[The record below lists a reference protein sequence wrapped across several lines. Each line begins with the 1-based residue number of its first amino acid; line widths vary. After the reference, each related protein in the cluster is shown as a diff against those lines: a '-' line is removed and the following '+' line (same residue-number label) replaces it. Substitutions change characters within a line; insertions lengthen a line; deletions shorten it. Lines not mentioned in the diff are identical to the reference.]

1 MISALNKTNELS
13 CKSELGKIK
22 NDKVYSTI
30 LEGSETMEDVNKSSR
45 TELDS
50 HANMPVIGR
59 NADILSKIGETVD
72 VAPFTP
78 DYKPISV
85 ELVDAALKYE
95 CPYSGEVKIL
105 IIRRGLH
112 VPSMTH
118 NLLPPFMLR
127 EAGIQINDVPKI
139 HVTSPSE
146 EHHAIIFQETNF
158 RIPLTLHGTFSY
170 FPTSKPTTQELEEP
184 EDVYVLTPTTWN
196 PHSDAYVINEESM
209 LDWEGNMK
217 HERDHEKRVLLEDI
231 PSDDT
236 MISSLALCEKEQM
249 AVSSYFV
256 DQDEDINA
264 TYGFEDEHQLYHAMN
279 MRNEHGQFAMS
290 IGATSILDQPYLDDD
305 DDSQSS
311 EEDDISHDDPD
322 DEFDLKELDD
332 DTNEI
337 LLDNFMASTAQAGKT
352 RGVDPKHLAKIWR
365 ISHEDAQRTID
376 VTTQTS
382 TRTDDPTLSRNYSTN
397 DRMLRYKR
405 IKDYFFMDTFFATK
419 KGGQSSRGHTCCQ
432 LFVTD
437 KEFIYVVPMKKKSEV
452 LLAIKQF
459 AKEIGAPDSF
469 VADMSGEQMS
479 SEVKKFCND
488 IGTTLKAL
496 EEGTPWSNKAELYI
510 GLIKEAVRK
519 DMRESNSPLC
529 LWDYCVERRARINN
543 LTAKNVFKL
552 HGSTP
557 HTVTTGDEGNISN
570 LCRYGW
576 YEWCYFRDH
585 TAAFPNNKEVLGR
598 VLGPAR
604 GAGNE
609 MAQWILK
616 ANGRVVPRRSLR
628 PLKVDEIHSPVEIK
642 KREVFDELIK
652 RRWGTPMTPPNTQ
665 QPKAFEKYEDHPDV
679 PTITKALPIIKWTEA
694 FQDFLHRV
702 IGARMIPLAYVIRT
716 NPQVPG
722 IAPTLAPNQPHSTE
736 HGSVEEE
743 LIARASHTH
752 ALFRDDNSVVYYHL
766 EKATRGTSY
775 AASIKPFTR
784 ATDGRGAWKTG
795 VHLRYYKTGEYRNL
809 TNEQKEELKE
819 WRANN
824 PNTFKAGSK
833 KAKKENPK
841 KSKQSM
847 KKQVASLVE
856 AALNKSVKFDDQVN
870 DEEKYI
876 MSMVQAAVTKD
887 VTCFF
892 MDCFD
897 FLGFFFL
904 GFLGSCLESVWVI
917 SPPFLEFL
925 LLLICEVPIFT
936 SLVVMKVNPSFSN
949 DWLLSGVRGRI
960 HD

>member
-1 MISALNKTNELS
+1 
-13 CKSELGKIK
+13 
-22 NDKVYSTI
+22 
-30 LEGSETMEDVNKSSR
+30 MEDVNESSR

-59 NADILSKIGETVD
+59 NAYILSEIGETVD
-72 VAPFTP
+72 VAPFSP

-112 VPSMTH
+112 VPSMAH

-139 HVTSPSE
+139 HVASASE

-170 FPTSKPTTQELEEP
+170 FPPSKPTTQELEEP

-217 HERDHEKRVLLEDI
+217 HERDHEKRVVLEDI

-236 MISSLALCEKEQM
+236 MISYLALCEKEQM

-264 TYGFEDEHQLYHAMN
+264 TYGFEDEHQLYHALN

-305 DDSQSS
+305 DDSQDSS
-311 EEDDISHDDPD
+311 EEDDISHDDSD

-332 DTNEI
+332 DTNEA

-437 KEFIYVVPMKKKSEV
+437 KGFIYVVPMKKISEV
-452 LLAIKQF
+452 LFAIKQF
-459 AKEIGAPDSF
+459 
-469 VADMSGEQMS
+469 
-479 SEVKKFCND
+479 
-488 IGTTLKAL
+488 
-496 EEGTPWSNKAELYI
+496 ELYI
-510 GLIKEAVRK
+510 GLINEAVRK
-519 DMRESNSPLC
+519 DMRELNSPLC
-529 LWDYCVERRARINN
+529 LWDYCVERRARINS
-543 LTAKNVFKL
+543 LTAKNAFKL

-557 HTVTTGDEGNISN
+557 HTVTTGDEDDISN
-570 LCRYGW
+570 LCQYGW

-616 ANGRVVPRRSLR
+616 ANRRVVPRRSLR
-628 PLKVDEIHSPVEIK
+628 PLKIDEIRSPVEIK

-665 QPKAFEKYEDHPDV
+665 QPKDFEEYEDH
-679 PTITKALPIIKWTEA
+679 
-694 FQDFLHRV
+694 
-702 IGARMIPLAYVIRT
+702 
-716 NPQVPG
+716 
-722 IAPTLAPNQPHSTE
+722 
-736 HGSVEEE
+736 
-743 LIARASHTH
+743 
-752 ALFRDDNSVVYYHL
+752 
-766 EKATRGTSY
+766 
-775 AASIKPFTR
+775 
-784 ATDGRGAWKTG
+784 
-795 VHLRYYKTGEYRNL
+795 
-809 TNEQKEELKE
+809 EQKEQPTLEVEDIVDSTGKLINQQPAYDQIFNAE
-819 WRANN
+819 VQLQHGEEMVN
-824 PNTFKAGSK
+824 
-833 KAKKENPK
+833 AKVIQRTIGPDGK
-841 KSKQSM
+841 
-847 KKQVASLVE
+847 
-856 AALNKSVKFDDQVN
+856 
-870 DEEKYI
+870 
-876 MSMVQAAVTKD
+876 VTRTYD
-887 VTCFF
+887 HN
-892 MDCFD
+892 
-897 FLGFFFL
+897 
-904 GFLGSCLESVWVI
+904 
-917 SPPFLEFL
+917 PFLNSIIYDVEFPDGQVKEYAANIIAENML
-925 LLLICEVPIFT
+925 TQVDSDGMSTTLMEAIVDHQRDDEKALQHHDKYVQT
-936 SLVVMKVNPSFSN
+936 KN
-949 DWLLSGVRGRI
+949 GRR
-960 HD
+960 HLR